1 MFFGIQ
7 VGPEQGITLDSAPTI
22 NIPNTIF
29 QTASEGF
36 FFGV

>member
-1 MFFGIQ
+1 MFFDIQ

-22 NIPNTIF
+22 NIPNTII
-29 QTASEGF
+29 QTGSEDF